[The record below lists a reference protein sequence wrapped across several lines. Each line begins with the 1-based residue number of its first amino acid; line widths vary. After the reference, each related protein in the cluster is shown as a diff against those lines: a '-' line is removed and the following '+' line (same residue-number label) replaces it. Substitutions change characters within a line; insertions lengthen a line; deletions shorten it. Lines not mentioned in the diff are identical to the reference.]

1 MNRAVENYITHF
13 VIFMENIANFHL
25 LTTIVIILLPK
36 SVDVNQN
43 GDVSIVFHL
52 LGINRLS
59 QVHF

>member
-1 MNRAVENYITHF
+1 
-13 VIFMENIANFHL
+13 MENIANFHL